1 MNKAQHT
8 VDVLFLGQEGAKETI
23 GTQQETVCK

>member
-8 VDVLFLGQEGAKETI
+8 VDVLFLDQEGAKENI
-23 GTQQETVCK
+23 GTQQRNCL